1 MRVLVVEDTDDVAG
15 AIAASL
21 SRAGYACD
29 IAPDLA
35 AAQAHVDVQEYDVV
49 VLDINLPD
57 GDGRDF
63 LRGLRRG
70 GDRTPVLMLSARF
83 EVAARIDALDDGAD
97 DYLVKPFD
105 LRELEARVR
114 ALVRRESGRAEGR
127 IELGAMEYDPAAKA
141 VRIAGKSVTM
151 TRRELAL
158 LNLLLSHRGQIIAKE
173 RLFDGLF
180 SFEEAEVGVNAVELY
195 IARLR
200 KKLVGSGVTIET
212 HRGMG
217 YRMCPSSEAG

>member
-1 MRVLVVEDTDDVAG
+1 MRLLLVEDTADVAE

-21 SRAGYACD
+21 ARAGYACD

-35 AAQAHVDVQEYDVV
+35 AAEAHVAVQQYDIV

-57 GDGRDF
+57 GDGRAF
-63 LRGLRRG
+63 LRARRRA
-70 GDRTPVLMLSARF
+70 GDRTPVLMLTARF
-83 EVAARIDALDDGAD
+83 EVAARVDALDDGAD

-114 ALVRRESGRAEGR
+114 ALTRREAGR
-127 IELGAMEYDPAAKA
+127 IEARMRLGALEFDPGAQLARVRGKA
-141 VRIAGKSVTM
+141 VAL

-158 LNLLLSHRGQIIAKE
+158 LSMLIGHPGHILSKE

-180 SFEEAEVGVNAVELY
+180 SFDEGEVGVNAIELY

-200 KKLVGSGVTIET
+200 KKLGGSGVSIET
-212 HRGMG
+212 HRGLG
-217 YRMCPSSEAG
+217 YRMVADG